1 MIGRPVKKKT
11 MPKFV
16 DINSLTEKVNPDGNE
31 QIQVSNTQKFVW
43 KNVLMNSGGFIGAIL
58 SYATQYAMGNTTD
71 RQTIISMLGQLFY
84 NTGSRADSFFRF
96 VCGSVTV
103 PGGTPKQE
111 YFGVVFYDAYYTRT
125 YAVFFGFENGAVPVT
140 FFQRS
145 GNYVTDS
152 PVDDNFVTNI
162 INGTAWTKLGTLDFT
177 ALLKQ
182 TYETNTQFLAPV
194 QGSEV
199 LLTTTIE
206 RILYA
211 LGFRGA
217 NTNFRFLTGVN
228 NTSETYW
235 GVAFYNSGQSKTFT
249 VLFGI
254 GGSSI
259 PVGMYQ
265 KAGNVTTQ
273 KSVDSEFIQDVLSTW
288 TKSWSLNSQG
298 TQGTIYTSD
307 VVAGDSENPIIPA
320 TTFAL
325 PNVSNSK
332 LDALLNQILFC
343 TGIRGSGL
351 HSRNFRFINAT
362 YQIPNTTNVQ
372 CHWGVAWYNSYHE
385 RTYCMLVNTEKAESQ
400 NIQIFQKQGA
410 GLYDDARDDELVKKV
425 LSLNTWSRVVSFGGS
440 EPTPIESLAAEKV
453 NVAAPTLY
461 DETTAST
468 WDPNSANNLQEL
480 LNGLLYRTGLRSTSD
495 GLNLGFRVA
504 CADGKIA
511 IIANDSSSSDYSV
524 FLFSGGSTIHTY
536 LIDQTYVMDWVDNYS
551 SDHEIISSIES
562 DGIETGMLDM
572 AGISNF
578 ATKAYVKPND
588 AVLTMFPSG
597 YRTVIPGENL
607 TTNLTSGTLKIKVP
621 DLLTAQVKA
630 GPFRDAV
637 IDVPYGVTVQF
648 ADQVELLY
656 KADGVDNFTATS
668 GRKVYTIHY
677 VPTTSSTTNIT
688 FRAFVN
694 VANYK

>member
-1 MIGRPVKKKT
+1 MA
-11 MPKFV
+11 KFV

-31 QIQVSNTQKFVW
+31 QIQISDTQKLVW
-43 KNVLMNSGGFIGAIL
+43 KNALMNSGGFIGAIL

-96 VCGSVTV
+96 VCGSVTI

-111 YFGVVFYDAYYTRT
+111 YFGVVFYDAHYTRT

-162 INGTAWTKLGTLDFT
+162 INGTSWTKLGTLDFT

-182 TYETNTQFLAPV
+182 TYGTNTQFLAPV

-273 KSVDSEFIQDVLSTW
+273 KSVDNEFIQDVLSTW
-288 TKSWSLNSQG
+288 TKSWSLNHRGTQG

-320 TTFAL
+320 TRFAL

-343 TGIRGSGL
+343 TGIRGSEL

-362 YQIPNTTNVQ
+362 YQIPNTTNTQ
-372 CHWGVAWYNSYHE
+372 GHWGVAWYNSYNE

-410 GLYDDARDDELVKKV
+410 GLYDDASDDEFVKKV
-425 LSLNTWSRVVSFGGS
+425 LSLNTWSRVVSFGGTL
-440 EPTPIESLAAEKV
+440 PAQ
-453 NVAAPTLY
+453 NVVVTTPTLY
-461 DETTAST
+461 DE
-468 WDPNSANNLQEL
+468 NSAPTVYPQDQNNLQQLIQWILYTLGVRSDVNEL
-480 LNGLLYRTGLRSTSD
+480 GRTMFIVHGNGNIGIITLDTQNTDKYYALIFVD
-495 GLNLGFRVA
+495 GE
-504 CADGKIA
+504 
-511 IIANDSSSSDYSV
+511 
-524 FLFSGGSTIHTY
+524 Y
-536 LIDQTYVMDWVDNYS
+536 LHSY
-551 SDHEIISSIES
+551 SIES
-562 DGIETGMLDM
+562 TVVAEWVANNSSDVEILSSILENGTSMGSIPFDM
-572 AGISNF
+572 SVF
-578 ATKAYVKPND
+578 ATKSYVKPND
-588 AVLTMFPSG
+588 AVLTMFPSD

-621 DLLTAQVKA
+621 DLLTAQVKNA
-630 GPFRDAV
+630 PFRDAV

-648 ADQVELLY
+648 ADQVGIVYKIVY
-656 KADGVDNFTATS
+656 KADGVDGFTATS
-668 GRKVYTIHY
+668 GRKVYTIHF

-694 VANYK
+694 VTNYK

>member
-1 MIGRPVKKKT
+1 

-16 DINSLTEKVNPDGNE
+16 DIASLSEKTLDGSEAVQVSATQKARLVQILTQLGDNLEMAVNSSESWQLPDFDTSSTPVQNWLNALAFACGLRDESTGWGPFRIVNGNDGDIAYFVLLWYDNINDLTEAFVIGSYKEKVITLYEKSGKQHLTPSGDQDNAV
-31 QIQVSNTQKFVW
+31 IQ
-43 KNVLMNSGGFIGAIL
+43 
-58 SYATQYAMGNTTD
+58 D
-71 RQTIISMLGQLFY
+71 IIS
-84 NTGSRADSFFRF
+84 TGGWTKVVTINADS
-96 VCGSVTV
+96 ST
-103 PGGTPKQE
+103 
-111 YFGVVFYDAYYTRT
+111 
-125 YAVFFGFENGAVPVT
+125 
-140 FFQRS
+140 
-145 GNYVTDS
+145 
-152 PVDDNFVTNI
+152 I
-162 INGTAWTKLGTLDFT
+162 
-177 ALLKQ
+177 KQ
-182 TYETNTQFLAPV
+182 TYGTNTQFLAPV
-194 QGSEV
+194 QGSET
-199 LLTTTIE
+199 LLTTTVE

-228 NTSETYW
+228 STSETYW

-254 GGSSI
+254 GGSSL

-265 KAGNVTTQ
+265 KSGNVTAQ

-298 TQGTIYTSD
+298 TIYTSD
-307 VVAGDSENPIIPA
+307 VIAATSGKPITLPGQ
-320 TTFAL
+320 FAFPSL
-325 PNVSNSK
+325 TDLKTDAFVKQMIYNSGYHQSNACFRQLIASYV
-332 LDALLNQILFC
+332 IGG
-343 TGIRGSGL
+343 TGSQ
-351 HSRNFRFINAT
+351 T
-362 YQIPNTTNVQ
+362 Q
-372 CHWGVAWYNSYHE
+372 CYYGVTWYNSYYG
-385 RTYCMLVNTEKAESQ
+385 RTYTMLVNMELANGKYITLY
-400 NIQIFQKQGA
+400 QKQGRHIESNPS
-410 GLYDDARDDELVKKV
+410 DAAYVEDVLTGGWLKV
-425 LSLNTWSRVVSFGGS
+425 ADIGTGGS

-468 WDPNSANNLQEL
+468 WQPDAANNLQEL

-495 GLNLGFRVA
+495 GLNVGFRVV
-504 CADGKIA
+504 CAAGKIA

-536 LIDQTYVMDWVDNYS
+536 LIDQQYVMEWVGGYS
-551 SDHEIISSIES
+551 SDQDIINSIEN
-562 DGIETGMLDM
+562 DGNETGMLDM

-578 ATKAYVKPND
+578 ATKSYVKPND
-588 AVLTMFPSG
+588 VILTMFPSG

-621 DLLTAQVKA
+621 DLLSAQVKN

-648 ADQVELLY
+648 ADQVKILY

>member
-1 MIGRPVKKKT
+1 MA
-11 MPKFV
+11 KFV

-31 QIQVSNTQKFVW
+31 QIQVSDTQKLVW
-43 KNVLMNSGGFIGAIL
+43 KNALMNSGESIGAIL
-58 SYATQYAMGNTTD
+58 SYATQYARGNTTD

-96 VCGSVTV
+96 VCGSVTI
-103 PGGTPKQE
+103 PGGTPKHKQE

-152 PVDDNFVTNI
+152 PIDDNFVTNI
-162 INGTAWTKLGTLDFT
+162 INGTSWTKLGTLDFT

-182 TYETNTQFLAPV
+182 TYGTNTQFLAPV

-273 KSVDSEFIQDVLSTW
+273 KSVDNEFIQDVLSTW
-288 TKSWSLNSQG
+288 TKSWSLNHQG

-307 VVAGDSENPIIPA
+307 VVAGDSKNPISPA
-320 TTFAL
+320 NTFAL

-343 TGIRGSGL
+343 TGIRGSEL

-362 YQIPNTTNVQ
+362 YKIPNTTNTQ
-372 CHWGVAWYNSYHE
+372 CHWGVAWYNSYPE
-385 RTYCMLVNTEKAESQ
+385 KTYCMLVNTEKAESQ

-410 GLYDDARDDELVKKV
+410 VLYDDASDDEFVKKV
-425 LSLNTWSRVVSFGGS
+425 LSLNTWSRVVSFGGTL
-440 EPTPIESLAAEKV
+440 PAQ
-453 NVAAPTLY
+453 NVVVTTPTLY
-461 DETTAST
+461 DE
-468 WDPNSANNLQEL
+468 NSAPTVYPQDQNSLQQL
-480 LNGLLYRTGLRSTSD
+480 IQWILYTLGVRSDVNGLGRTMFIVHGNGNIGIITLDTKNTDKYYALIFGD
-495 GLNLGFRVA
+495 GE
-504 CADGKIA
+504 
-511 IIANDSSSSDYSV
+511 
-524 FLFSGGSTIHTY
+524 Y
-536 LIDQTYVMDWVDNYS
+536 LHSY
-551 SDHEIISSIES
+551 SIES
-562 DGIETGMLDM
+562 GVVAEWVANNSSDVEILSSILENGTSMGSIPFDM
-572 AGISNF
+572 SVF
-578 ATKAYVKPND
+578 ATKSYVKPSD

-621 DLLTAQVKA
+621 DLLTEQVKN

-648 ADQVELLY
+648 ADQVGIVY
-656 KADGVDNFTATS
+656 KADGVDGFTATS
-668 GRKVYTIHY
+668 GRKVYTIHF

-694 VANYK
+694 VTNYK

>member
-1 MIGRPVKKKT
+1 MA
-11 MPKFV
+11 KFV

-31 QIQVSNTQKFVW
+31 QIQVSATQKLVW
-43 KNVLMNSGGFIGAIL
+43 KNALMNSGESIGAIL
-58 SYATQYAMGNTTD
+58 SYATQYAMGDTTN
-71 RQTIISMLGQLFY
+71 RKTIMSMLGQLFY

-96 VCGSVTV
+96 VCGSVTI

-111 YFGVVFYDAYYTRT
+111 YFGIVFYDAYYTRT
-125 YAVFFGFENGAVPVT
+125 YAVFFGFENNSVPIT
-140 FFQRS
+140 FFQRQ

-152 PVDDNFVTNI
+152 PIDDNFVTNI
-162 INGTAWTKLGTLDFT
+162 INGTAWTKLGTLDFD

-182 TYETNTQFLAPV
+182 TYGTNTQFLAPV
-194 QGSEV
+194 QGSET
-199 LLTTTIE
+199 LLTTTVE

-211 LGFRGA
+211 LGFRGT

-228 NTSETYW
+228 RMSETYW

-254 GGSSI
+254 GGSSL

-265 KAGNVTTQ
+265 KSGNVTAQ

-298 TQGTIYTSD
+298 TIYTSD
-307 VVAGDSENPIIPA
+307 VIAATSDKPITLPGK
-320 TTFAL
+320 FAFPSL
-325 PNVSNSK
+325 TGLKTDAFVKQMIYNSGYHQSN
-332 LDALLNQILFC
+332 AC
-343 TGIRGSGL
+343 
-351 HSRNFRFINAT
+351 FRQLIASYVIGGT
-362 YQIPNTTNVQ
+362 SSQVQ
-372 CHWGVAWYNSYHE
+372 CYYGVTWYNSYYG
-385 RTYCMLVNTEKAESQ
+385 RTYTMLVNMELANGEYITLY
-400 NIQIFQKQGA
+400 QKQGRHIESNPT
-410 GLYDDARDDELVKKV
+410 DDAYVKDVLTGDWLKV
-425 LSLNTWSRVVSFGGS
+425 AGIGTGGS

-453 NVAAPTLY
+453 LVAAPTLF

-468 WDPNSANNLQEL
+468 WQPDAANNLQEL

-495 GLNLGFRVA
+495 GLNVGFRVV
-504 CADGKIA
+504 CAAGKIA
-511 IIANDSSSSDYSV
+511 IIANDSSSSGYSV

-536 LIDQTYVMDWVDNYS
+536 LIDQQYVMEWVGGYS
-551 SDHEIISSIES
+551 SDQDIINSIEN
-562 DGIETGMLDM
+562 DGNETGMLDM

-621 DLLTAQVKA
+621 DLLTAAVKS
-630 GPFRDAV
+630 GPFRDAI
-637 IDVPYGVTVQF
+637 IDVPYSVNVVFQKQDGIV
-648 ADQVELLY
+648 Y
-656 KADGVDNFTATS
+656 KADDVDGFTATS
-668 GRKVYTIHY
+668 GRKVYTIHF

-694 VANYK
+694 VTNYK

>member
-1 MIGRPVKKKT
+1 MS
-11 MPKFV
+11 KFV

-31 QIQVSNTQKFVW
+31 QIQVSDTQKFVW
-43 KNVLMNSGGFIGAIL
+43 KNALMNSGGFIGAIL

-152 PVDDNFVTNI
+152 PVDDNFITNV

-182 TYETNTQFLAPV
+182 TYGTNTQFLAPV

-273 KSVDSEFIQDVLSTW
+273 KSVDNEFIQDVLSTW
-288 TKSWSLNSQG
+288 TKSWSLNRHG
-298 TQGTIYTSD
+298 TGTIYTSD

-325 PNVSNSK
+325 PNISNSK

-362 YQIPNTTNVQ
+362 YQIPNTTNRQ
-372 CHWGVAWYNSYHE
+372 CHWGVVWYNSYHE

-400 NIQIFQKQGA
+400 NIQIFQKQGV
-410 GLYDDARDDELVKKV
+410 GLYDDASDDELVQKV
-425 LSLNTWSRVVSFGGS
+425 LSLNTWSRVVSFGGTL
-440 EPTPIESLAAEKV
+440 PAQ
-453 NVAAPTLY
+453 NVVVTTPTLY
-461 DETTAST
+461 DE
-468 WDPNSANNLQEL
+468 NSAPTVAPNDQNNLQQL
-480 LNGLLYRTGLRSTSD
+480 VQWILYTLGVRSDANGLGRTMFIVHGNGNIGIITLGTQNTNKYYALIFGD
-495 GLNLGFRVA
+495 GE
-504 CADGKIA
+504 
-511 IIANDSSSSDYSV
+511 
-524 FLFSGGSTIHTY
+524 Y
-536 LIDQTYVMDWVDNYS
+536 LHSY
-551 SDHEIISSIES
+551 SIES
-562 DGIETGMLDM
+562 AVVAEWVANNSSDVEILSSILENGTSMGSIPFDM
-572 AGISNF
+572 SVF
-578 ATKAYVKPND
+578 ATKTYVKPND
-588 AVLTMFPSG
+588 TILATFPSD

-607 TTNLTSGTLKIKVP
+607 TTNLTSGTLKVKVP
-621 DLLTAQVKA
+621 DSLSVQIKN
-630 GPFRDAV
+630 GPFRDVV

-648 ADQVELLY
+648 DNQPQILY
-656 KADGVDNFTATS
+656 KADGVDWFTATS
-668 GRKVYTIHY
+668 GRKVYTIHF

-688 FRAFVN
+688 YRAFVN
-694 VANYK
+694 VTNYK

>member
-1 MIGRPVKKKT
+1 

-16 DINSLTEKVNPDGNE
+16 DIASLSEKTLDGSEAVQVSATQKARLVQILTQLGDNLEMAVNSSESWQLPDFETSSTPVQNWLNALAFACGLRDESTGWGPFRIVNGNNGDIAYFVLLWYDNINDLTEAFVIGSYKEKVITLYEKSGKQHLTPSGDQDNAV
-31 QIQVSNTQKFVW
+31 IQ
-43 KNVLMNSGGFIGAIL
+43 
-58 SYATQYAMGNTTD
+58 D
-71 RQTIISMLGQLFY
+71 IIS
-84 NTGSRADSFFRF
+84 TGGWTKVVTINADS
-96 VCGSVTV
+96 ST
-103 PGGTPKQE
+103 
-111 YFGVVFYDAYYTRT
+111 
-125 YAVFFGFENGAVPVT
+125 
-140 FFQRS
+140 
-145 GNYVTDS
+145 
-152 PVDDNFVTNI
+152 I
-162 INGTAWTKLGTLDFT
+162 
-177 ALLKQ
+177 KQ
-182 TYETNTQFLAPV
+182 TYGTNTQFLAPV
-194 QGSEV
+194 QGSET
-199 LLTTTIE
+199 LLTTTVE

-211 LGFRGA
+211 LGFRGT

-228 NTSETYW
+228 STSETYW

-254 GGSSI
+254 GGSSL

-265 KAGNVTTQ
+265 KSGNVTAQ

-298 TQGTIYTSD
+298 TIYTSD
-307 VVAGDSENPIIPA
+307 VIAATSDKPITLPGQ
-320 TTFAL
+320 FAFPSL
-325 PNVSNSK
+325 TDLKTDAFVKQMLYNSGYHQSNACFRQLLASYVIGGTGSK
-332 LDALLNQILFC
+332 A
-343 TGIRGSGL
+343 
-351 HSRNFRFINAT
+351 
-362 YQIPNTTNVQ
+362 Q
-372 CHWGVAWYNSYHE
+372 CYYGVTWYNSYYG
-385 RTYCMLVNTEKAESQ
+385 RTYTMLVNMELANGEYITLY
-400 NIQIFQKQGA
+400 QKQGRHIESNPTDAAYVLDVLTGDWLKVA
-410 GLYDDARDDELVKKV
+410 GIG
-425 LSLNTWSRVVSFGGS
+425 TGGS

-495 GLNLGFRVA
+495 GLNLGFRVV
-504 CADGKIA
+504 CAGGKIA

-536 LIDQTYVMDWVDNYS
+536 LIDQTYVMDWVGNYS

-562 DGIETGMLDM
+562 DGSETGMLDM

-648 ADQVELLY
+648 ADQVEILY

>member
-1 MIGRPVKKKT
+1 MA
-11 MPKFV
+11 KFV
-16 DINSLTEKVNPDGNE
+16 DINSLTEKVNPDGDE
-31 QIQVSNTQKFVW
+31 QIQVSDTQKFIW
-43 KNVLMNSGGFIGAIL
+43 KNALMNSGGFIGAIL

-162 INGTAWTKLGTLDFT
+162 INGTAWTKLGTLDFD

-182 TYETNTQFLAPV
+182 TYGTNTRFLAPV
-194 QGSEV
+194 QGSET
-199 LLTTTIE
+199 LLTTTVE

-273 KSVDSEFIQDVLSTW
+273 KSVDNEFIQDVLSTW
-288 TKSWSLNSQG
+288 TKSWSLNR
-298 TQGTIYTSD
+298 QGTIYTSD

-362 YQIPNTTNVQ
+362 YQIPDTTNVQ

-410 GLYDDARDDELVKKV
+410 VLYDDASDDAFVQKV
-425 LSLNTWSRVVSFGGS
+425 LTGDWLKVAGIGTGGS

-536 LIDQTYVMDWVDNYS
+536 LINQTYVMDWVGNYS

-621 DLLTAQVKA
+621 DLLTAQVKN

>member
-1 MIGRPVKKKT
+1 MA
-11 MPKFV
+11 KFV

-31 QIQVSNTQKFVW
+31 QIQVSDTQKFVW

-140 FFQRS
+140 FFQRL

-152 PVDDNFVTNI
+152 PVDDNFITNV

-182 TYETNTQFLAPV
+182 TYGTNTQFLAPV

-273 KSVDSEFIQDVLSTW
+273 KPVDNEFIQDVLSTW
-288 TKSWSLNSQG
+288 TKSWSLNRQG

-351 HSRNFRFINAT
+351 HSRNFRFVNAT
-362 YQIPNTTNVQ
+362 YQIPDTTNRQ

-410 GLYDDARDDELVKKV
+410 GLYDAANDDEFVQKV
-425 LSLNTWSRVVSFGGS
+425 LSLNTWSRVVSFGGTL
-440 EPTPIESLAAEKV
+440 PAQ
-453 NVAAPTLY
+453 NVVVTTPTLY
-461 DETTAST
+461 DE
-468 WDPNSANNLQEL
+468 NSAPTVYPQDQNNLQQL
-480 LNGLLYRTGLRSTSD
+480 IQWILYTLGVRSDVNGLGRTMFIVHGNGNIGIITLDTQNTNKYYALIFRD
-495 GLNLGFRVA
+495 GE
-504 CADGKIA
+504 
-511 IIANDSSSSDYSV
+511 
-524 FLFSGGSTIHTY
+524 Y
-536 LIDQTYVMDWVDNYS
+536 LHSY
-551 SDHEIISSIES
+551 SIES
-562 DGIETGMLDM
+562 TVVAEWVGNNSSDVEILSSILENGTLIGSIPFDM
-572 AGISNF
+572 SVF
-578 ATKAYVKPND
+578 ATKTYVKPND
-588 AVLTMFPSG
+588 VVLTAFPSG
-597 YRTVIPGENL
+597 YRTIIPGENL
-607 TTNLTSGTLKIKVP
+607 TTNLTSGTLKVQVQS
-621 DLLTAQVKA
+621 LLTAQVKN

-648 ADQVELLY
+648 ADQVGIVY
-656 KADGVDNFTATS
+656 KADGVDGFTATS
-668 GRKVYTIHY
+668 GRKVYTIHF

-694 VANYK
+694 VTNYK

>member
-1 MIGRPVKKKT
+1 

-16 DINSLTEKVNPDGNE
+16 DIKSLTEKVNPDGNE

-43 KNVLMNSGGFIGAIL
+43 KNALMNSGGFIGAIL
-58 SYATQYAMGNTTD
+58 SYATQYAMGDTTD

-96 VCGSVTV
+96 VCGSVTI

-140 FFQRS
+140 FFQRQ

-152 PVDDNFVTNI
+152 PIDDNFVTNI
-162 INGTAWTKLGTLDFT
+162 INGTSWTKLGTLDFT

-182 TYETNTQFLAPV
+182 TYRTNTQFLAPV

-288 TKSWSLNSQG
+288 TKSWSLNH
-298 TQGTIYTSD
+298 QGTIYTSD
-307 VVAGDSENPIIPA
+307 VIAATSDKPITLPGQ
-320 TTFAL
+320 FAFPSL
-325 PNVSNSK
+325 TDLKTDAFVKQMIYNSGYHQSNACFRQLLASYVIGGTGSK
-332 LDALLNQILFC
+332 
-343 TGIRGSGL
+343 
-351 HSRNFRFINAT
+351 
-362 YQIPNTTNVQ
+362 VQ
-372 CHWGVAWYNSYHE
+372 CYYGVTWYDRCYG
-385 RTYCMLVNTEKAESQ
+385 RTYTMLVNMELANGEYITLY
-400 NIQIFQKQGA
+400 QKQGRHIENNPSDAAYVQDVLTGDWLKVA
-410 GLYDDARDDELVKKV
+410 GIG
-425 LSLNTWSRVVSFGGS
+425 TGGS

-468 WDPNSANNLQEL
+468 WDPTSANNLQEL

-536 LIDQTYVMDWVDNYS
+536 LIDQTYVMNQVSNYS

-562 DGIETGMLDM
+562 DGSETGMLDM
-572 AGISNF
+572 AGISKF

-588 AVLTMFPSG
+588 VVLVMFPSG

-621 DLLTAQVKA
+621 DLLTAQVQA

-648 ADQVELLY
+648 ADQVEILY
-656 KADGVDNFTATS
+656 KADGVANFKATS

-677 VPTTSSTTNIT
+677 VPTTSSTANIT

>member
-1 MIGRPVKKKT
+1 MA
-11 MPKFV
+11 KFV

-31 QIQVSNTQKFVW
+31 QIQVSDTQKFIW
-43 KNVLMNSGGFIGAIL
+43 KNALMNSGGFIGAIL
-58 SYATQYAMGNTTD
+58 SYATQYAMGDTANRKTL
-71 RQTIISMLGQLFY
+71 ISLIGQLFY
-84 NTGSRADSFFRF
+84 NTGSRTDSFFRF
-96 VCGSVTV
+96 VCGSVTI
-103 PGGTPKQE
+103 PGGTSKQE
-111 YFGVVFYDAYYTRT
+111 YFGIVFYDAYYTRT
-125 YAVFFGFENGAVPVT
+125 YAVFFGFENNSVPIT
-140 FFQRS
+140 FFQRQ

-162 INGTAWTKLGTLDFT
+162 INGTSWTKLGTLDFT

-182 TYETNTQFLAPV
+182 TYGTNTQFLAPV
-194 QGSEV
+194 QGSET

-211 LGFRGA
+211 LGFRGT

-265 KAGNVTTQ
+265 KAGNVTAQ
-273 KSVDSEFIQDVLSTW
+273 KSVDNEFIQDVLSTW
-288 TKSWSLNSQG
+288 TKSWSLNR
-298 TQGTIYTSD
+298 QGTIYTSD
-307 VVAGDSENPIIPA
+307 VVAGDSKNPIIPA

-362 YQIPNTTNVQ
+362 YQIPNTTDRQ

-400 NIQIFQKQGA
+400 NIQIFQKQGT
-410 GLYDDARDDELVKKV
+410 GLYDNASDDELVQKV
-425 LSLNTWSRVVSFGGS
+425 LSLNTWSRVVSFGGTL
-440 EPTPIESLAAEKV
+440 PAQ
-453 NVAAPTLY
+453 NVVVTTPTLY
-461 DETTAST
+461 DE
-468 WDPNSANNLQEL
+468 NSAPTVSPQDQNNLQQL
-480 LNGLLYRTGLRSTSD
+480 IQWILYTLGVRSDAHGLGRTMFIVHGNGNIGIITLDTLNTNKYYALIFGD
-495 GLNLGFRVA
+495 GE
-504 CADGKIA
+504 
-511 IIANDSSSSDYSV
+511 
-524 FLFSGGSTIHTY
+524 Y
-536 LIDQTYVMDWVDNYS
+536 LHSY
-551 SDHEIISSIES
+551 SIES
-562 DGIETGMLDM
+562 AVVAEWVANNSSDVEILSSILENGTSMGFIPFDM
-572 AGISNF
+572 SVF
-578 ATKAYVKPND
+578 ATKSYVKPND
-588 AVLTMFPSG
+588 DVLTMLPSV

-621 DLLTAQVKA
+621 NLLTLQAKS

-648 ADQVELLY
+648 ADQAEILY
-656 KADGVDNFTATS
+656 KADGVDGFTAKS
-668 GRKVYTIHY
+668 GRKVYTIHF

-694 VANYK
+694 VTNYK

>member
-1 MIGRPVKKKT
+1 MA
-11 MPKFV
+11 KFV

-31 QIQVSNTQKFVW
+31 QIQVSDTQKFIW
-43 KNVLMNSGGFIGAIL
+43 KNALMNSGELIGAIL

-96 VCGSVTV
+96 VCGSVTI

-140 FFQRS
+140 FFQRL

-162 INGTAWTKLGTLDFT
+162 INGTSWTKLGTLDFT

-182 TYETNTQFLAPV
+182 TYGTNTQFLAPV
-194 QGSEV
+194 QGGEV

-273 KSVDSEFIQDVLSTW
+273 KSVDNEFIQDVLSTW
-288 TKSWSLNSQG
+288 TKSWELKGGGS
-298 TQGTIYTSD
+298 SD
-307 VVAGDSENPIIPA
+307 I
-320 TTFAL
+320 
-325 PNVSNSK
+325 
-332 LDALLNQILFC
+332 
-343 TGIRGSGL
+343 
-351 HSRNFRFINAT
+351 
-362 YQIPNTTNVQ
+362 
-372 CHWGVAWYNSYHE
+372 
-385 RTYCMLVNTEKAESQ
+385 KAE
-400 NIQIFQKQGA
+400 NVTVTIPTLF
-410 GLYDDARDDELVKKV
+410 DDT
-425 LSLNTWSRVVSFGGS
+425 S
-440 EPTPIESLAAEKV
+440 
-453 NVAAPTLY
+453 APTVY
-461 DETTAST
+461 
-468 WDPNSANNLQEL
+468 PNDSNNLQQL
-480 LNGLLYRTGLRSTSD
+480 IQWILYTLGVRNDANGLGRTMFIVHGDGNMGIIIQDTQNVDTYYALIFGNGQVLSSYSIESTT
-495 GLNLGFRVA
+495 VA
-504 CADGKIA
+504 E
-511 IIANDSSSSDYSV
+511 
-524 FLFSGGSTIHTY
+524 
-536 LIDQTYVMDWVDNYS
+536 WVNNYS
-551 SDHEIISSIES
+551 SDVDILNSILES
-562 DGIETGMLDM
+562 GTSMGSIPFDM
-572 AGISNF
+572 NVY
-578 ATKAYVKPND
+578 ATKSYVKPND
-588 AVLTMFPSG
+588 AVLTTFPSG
-597 YRTVIPGENL
+597 NRTVIPGENL
-607 TTNLTSGTLKIKVP
+607 TTNLTSGTLKVQVP
-621 DLLTAQVKA
+621 SLLSVYAKN

-648 ADQVELLY
+648 ANQEGIVY
-656 KADGVDNFTATS
+656 KAVGVDRFNATS
-668 GRKVYTIHY
+668 GRKVYTIHF

-694 VANYK
+694 VTNYK

>member
-1 MIGRPVKKKT
+1 

-43 KNVLMNSGGFIGAIL
+43 KNALMNSGGFIGAIL

-96 VCGSVTV
+96 VCGSVTI

-162 INGTAWTKLGTLDFT
+162 INGTAWTKLGTLDFD

-182 TYETNTQFLAPV
+182 TYGTNTQFLAPV
-194 QGSEV
+194 QGSET
-199 LLTTTIE
+199 LLTTTVE

-211 LGFRGA
+211 LGFRGT

-235 GVAFYNSGQSKTFT
+235 GVAFYNAGQGKTFT

-254 GGSSI
+254 GGSSL

-265 KAGNVTTQ
+265 KSGNVTAQ

-298 TQGTIYTSD
+298 TIYTSD
-307 VVAGDSENPIIPA
+307 VIAATSDKPITLPGQ
-320 TTFAL
+320 FAFPSL
-325 PNVSNSK
+325 TDLKTDAFVKQMIYNSGYHKSNACFRQLLAPYVIGGTGSK
-332 LDALLNQILFC
+332 
-343 TGIRGSGL
+343 
-351 HSRNFRFINAT
+351 
-362 YQIPNTTNVQ
+362 VQ
-372 CHWGVAWYNSYHE
+372 CYYGVTWYDSYYG
-385 RTYCMLVNTEKAESQ
+385 RTYTMLVNMELANGEYITLY
-400 NIQIFQKQGA
+400 QKQGRHIENNPSDAAYVQDVLTGDWLKVA
-410 GLYDDARDDELVKKV
+410 GIG
-425 LSLNTWSRVVSFGGS
+425 TGGS

-495 GLNLGFRVA
+495 GLNLGFRVV
-504 CADGKIA
+504 CAGGKIA
-511 IIANDSSSSDYSV
+511 IIANDSSSSSDYSV

-536 LIDQTYVMDWVDNYS
+536 LIDQSYVMEWVGNYS
-551 SDHEIISSIES
+551 SDQEIINSIEN
-562 DGIETGMLDM
+562 DGGETGMLDM

-677 VPTTSSTTNIT
+677 VPTTSSTANIT

>member
-1 MIGRPVKKKT
+1 MA
-11 MPKFV
+11 KFV

-31 QIQVSNTQKFVW
+31 QIQVSDTQKFVW
-43 KNVLMNSGGFIGAIL
+43 KNALMNSGGFIGAIL
-58 SYATQYAMGNTTD
+58 SYATQYAIGNTTD

-96 VCGSVTV
+96 VCGSVTIQ
-103 PGGTPKQE
+103 GGTHKQE
-111 YFGVVFYDAYYTRT
+111 YFGVVFYDDYYTRT

-140 FFQRS
+140 FFQRQ

-152 PVDDNFVTNI
+152 PIDDNFVTNI
-162 INGTAWTKLGTLDFT
+162 INGTSWTKLGTLDFT

-182 TYETNTQFLAPV
+182 TYGTNTQFLAPV

-273 KSVDSEFIQDVLSTW
+273 KSVDNEFIQDVLSTW

-362 YQIPNTTNVQ
+362 YQIPNTTGVQ

-410 GLYDDARDDELVKKV
+410 GLYDAANDDKFVQKV
-425 LSLNTWSRVVSFGGS
+425 LSLNTWSRVVSFGGTL
-440 EPTPIESLAAEKV
+440 PAQ
-453 NVAAPTLY
+453 NVVVTTPTLY
-461 DETTAST
+461 DE
-468 WDPNSANNLQEL
+468 NSAPTVYPQNQNNLQQL
-480 LNGLLYRTGLRSTSD
+480 IQWILYTLGVRNDANGLARTMFIVHGNGNMGIIINDTQNTNTYYALIFKDGEYLHSYTIESTS
-495 GLNLGFRVA
+495 VA
-504 CADGKIA
+504 EWIG
-511 IIANDSSSSDYSV
+511 
-524 FLFSGGSTIHTY
+524 
-536 LIDQTYVMDWVDNYS
+536 NYS
-551 SDHEIISSIES
+551 SDVDILNSILENGTLIGS
-562 DGIETGMLDM
+562 IPFDM
-572 AGISNF
+572 SVF
-578 ATKAYVKPND
+578 ATKTYVKPND
-588 AVLTMFPSG
+588 DVLTTFPSG
-597 YRTVIPGENL
+597 YRTIIPGENL
-607 TTNLTSGTLKIKVP
+607 TTNLTSGTLKVQVP
-621 DLLTAQVKA
+621 SLLTLQVEN

-648 ADQVELLY
+648 ADQVGIVY
-656 KADGVDNFTATS
+656 KADGVDGFTATS
-668 GRKVYTIHY
+668 GRKVYTIHF

-694 VANYK
+694 VTNYK

>member
-1 MIGRPVKKKT
+1 MA
-11 MPKFV
+11 KFV
-16 DINSLTEKVNPDGNE
+16 DINSLTEKTLDGSE
-31 QIQVSNTQKFVW
+31 SVQVSDTQKSKLVNILTQLG
-43 KNVLMNSGGFIGAIL
+43 KNLQMAVNGSDSWQLPNFDTNSTPVQNWLNALAFACGL
-58 SYATQYAMGNTTD
+58 RDES
-71 RQTIISMLGQLFY
+71 
-84 NTGSRADSFFRF
+84 TGWGPFR
-96 VCGSVTV
+96 
-103 PGGTPKQE
+103 
-111 YFGVVFYDAYYTRT
+111 
-125 YAVFFGFENGAVPVT
+125 
-140 FFQRS
+140 
-145 GNYVTDS
+145 
-152 PVDDNFVTNI
+152 I
-162 INGTAWTKLGTLDFT
+162 INGNDGDIAYFVLLWYDNINDLTEAFVIGSYKEKVITLYEKSGKQHLTPSGDQDNAVIQDIISTGGWTKVVTINADSST
-177 ALLKQ
+177 IKQ
-182 TYETNTQFLAPV
+182 TYGTNTQFLAPV
-194 QGSEV
+194 QGSET
-199 LLTTTIE
+199 LLTTTVE

-211 LGFRGA
+211 LGFRGT

-254 GGSSI
+254 GGSSL

-265 KAGNVTTQ
+265 KSGNVTAQ

-298 TQGTIYTSD
+298 TIYTSD
-307 VVAGDSENPIIPA
+307 VIAATSDKPITLPGQ
-320 TTFAL
+320 FAFPSL
-325 PNVSNSK
+325 TDLKTDAFVKQMIYNSGYHESNACFRQLIASYV
-332 LDALLNQILFC
+332 IGG
-343 TGIRGSGL
+343 TGS
-351 HSRNFRFINAT
+351 
-362 YQIPNTTNVQ
+362 QVQ
-372 CHWGVAWYNSYHE
+372 CYYGVTWYNGYYG
-385 RTYCMLVNTEKAESQ
+385 RTYTMLVNMERANGKYITLYR
-400 NIQIFQKQGA
+400 KQGRHIESNPT
-410 GLYDDARDDELVKKV
+410 DDAYVNDVLTGDWLKV
-425 LSLNTWSRVVSFGGS
+425 ADIGTGGS

-453 NVAAPTLY
+453 NVAVPTLY

-495 GLNLGFRVA
+495 GLNVGFRVV

-536 LIDQTYVMDWVDNYS
+536 LIDKTYVMDWVGNYS

-562 DGIETGMLDM
+562 DGSETGMLDM

-588 AVLTMFPSG
+588 AVLTMFLPG

-621 DLLTAQVKA
+621 DLLTAQVKN

-648 ADQVELLY
+648 ADQVEILY
-656 KADGVDNFTATS
+656 KADGVDGFTATS
-668 GRKVYTIHY
+668 GRKVYTIHF

-694 VANYK
+694 VTNYK

>member
-1 MIGRPVKKKT
+1 MA
-11 MPKFV
+11 KFV

-31 QIQVSNTQKFVW
+31 QIQISDTQKLVW
-43 KNVLMNSGGFIGAIL
+43 KNALMNSGGFIGAIL

-96 VCGSVTV
+96 VCGSVTI

-111 YFGVVFYDAYYTRT
+111 YFGVVFYDAHYTRT

-162 INGTAWTKLGTLDFT
+162 INGTSWTKLGTLDFT

-182 TYETNTQFLAPV
+182 TYGTNTQFLAPV

-273 KSVDSEFIQDVLSTW
+273 KSVDNEFIQDVLSTW
-288 TKSWSLNSQG
+288 TKSWSLNHQG

-343 TGIRGSGL
+343 IGIRGSGL

-362 YQIPNTTNVQ
+362 YQIPNTENIQ
-372 CHWGVAWYNSYHE
+372 CHWGVAWYCSYHG

-410 GLYDDARDDELVKKV
+410 GLYDDASDDELVNKV
-425 LSLNTWSRVVSFGGS
+425 LSLNTWSRVVSFGGTL
-440 EPTPIESLAAEKV
+440 PAQ
-453 NVAAPTLY
+453 NVVVTTPTLY
-461 DETTAST
+461 DE
-468 WDPNSANNLQEL
+468 NSAPTVHPQDQNNLQQL
-480 LNGLLYRTGLRSTSD
+480 IQWILYTLGVRSDVNGLGRTMFIVHGNGNIGIITLDTQNTDKYYALIFGD
-495 GLNLGFRVA
+495 GE
-504 CADGKIA
+504 
-511 IIANDSSSSDYSV
+511 
-524 FLFSGGSTIHTY
+524 Y
-536 LIDQTYVMDWVDNYS
+536 LHSY
-551 SDHEIISSIES
+551 SIES
-562 DGIETGMLDM
+562 AVVAEWVANNSSDVEILSSILENGTSMGSIPFDM
-572 AGISNF
+572 SVF
-578 ATKAYVKPND
+578 ATKSYVKPND
-588 AVLTMFPSG
+588 AVLTIFPSG

-621 DLLTAQVKA
+621 DLLTAQVKN

-648 ADQVELLY
+648 ADQVGIVY
-656 KADGVDNFTATS
+656 KADGVDGFTATS
-668 GRKVYTIHY
+668 GRKVYTIHF

-694 VANYK
+694 VTNYK

>member
-1 MIGRPVKKKT
+1 

-16 DINSLTEKVNPDGNE
+16 DIASLSEKTLDGSEAVQVSATQKARLVQILTQLGDNLEMAVNSSKSWQLPDFDTSSTPVQNWLNALAFACGLRDGSTGWGPFRIVNGNDGDIAYFVLLWYDNINDLTEAFVIGSYKEKVITLYEKSGKQHLTPSGDQDNAV
-31 QIQVSNTQKFVW
+31 IQ
-43 KNVLMNSGGFIGAIL
+43 
-58 SYATQYAMGNTTD
+58 D
-71 RQTIISMLGQLFY
+71 IIS
-84 NTGSRADSFFRF
+84 TGGWTKVVTINADS
-96 VCGSVTV
+96 ST
-103 PGGTPKQE
+103 
-111 YFGVVFYDAYYTRT
+111 
-125 YAVFFGFENGAVPVT
+125 
-140 FFQRS
+140 
-145 GNYVTDS
+145 
-152 PVDDNFVTNI
+152 I
-162 INGTAWTKLGTLDFT
+162 
-177 ALLKQ
+177 KQ
-182 TYETNTQFLAPV
+182 TYGTNTQFLAPV
-194 QGSEV
+194 QGSET
-199 LLTTTIE
+199 LLTTTVE

-211 LGFRGA
+211 LGFRGT

-228 NTSETYW
+228 NTSEAYW

-254 GGSSI
+254 GGSSL

-265 KAGNVTTQ
+265 KSGNVTAQ
-273 KSVDSEFIQDVLSTW
+273 KSVDSEFIQNVLSTW

-298 TQGTIYTSD
+298 TIYTSD
-307 VVAGDSENPIIPA
+307 VIAATSDKPITLPGQ
-320 TTFAL
+320 FAFPSL
-325 PNVSNSK
+325 TDLKTDAFVKQMIYNSGYHQSNACFRQLIASYV
-332 LDALLNQILFC
+332 IGG
-343 TGIRGSGL
+343 TGSQ
-351 HSRNFRFINAT
+351 T
-362 YQIPNTTNVQ
+362 Q
-372 CHWGVAWYNSYHE
+372 CYYGVTWYNSYYG
-385 RTYCMLVNTEKAESQ
+385 RTYTMLVNMELANGKYITLY
-400 NIQIFQKQGA
+400 QKQGRHIESNPS
-410 GLYDDARDDELVKKV
+410 DAAYVEDVLTGGWLKV
-425 LSLNTWSRVVSFGGS
+425 ADIGTGGS

-468 WDPNSANNLQEL
+468 WQPDAANNLQEL

-495 GLNLGFRVA
+495 GLNVGFRVV
-504 CADGKIA
+504 CAAGKIA

-536 LIDQTYVMDWVDNYS
+536 LIDQQYVMEWVGGYS
-551 SDHEIISSIES
+551 SDQDIINSIEN
-562 DGIETGMLDM
+562 DGNETGMLDM

-578 ATKAYVKPND
+578 ATKSYVKPND
-588 AVLTMFPSG
+588 VILTMFPSG

-621 DLLTAQVKA
+621 NLLRVQVKN

-648 ADQVELLY
+648 ADQVEILY

>member
-1 MIGRPVKKKT
+1 

-152 PVDDNFVTNI
+152 PVDDTFVTNI

-182 TYETNTQFLAPV
+182 TYGTNTQFLAPV

-288 TKSWSLNSQG
+288 TKSWSLNR
-298 TQGTIYTSD
+298 QGTIYTSD

-343 TGIRGSGL
+343 TGIRGIGL
-351 HSRNFRFINAT
+351 HSRNFRFVNAT
-362 YQIPNTTNVQ
+362 YQIPDTTNRQ

-410 GLYDDARDDELVKKV
+410 GLYDAANDDEFVQKV
-425 LSLNTWSRVVSFGGS
+425 LSLNTWSRVVSFGGTL
-440 EPTPIESLAAEKV
+440 PAQ
-453 NVAAPTLY
+453 NVVVTTPTLY
-461 DETTAST
+461 DE
-468 WDPNSANNLQEL
+468 NSAPTVYPQDQNNLQQL
-480 LNGLLYRTGLRSTSD
+480 IQWILYTLGVRSDVNGLGRTMFIVHGNGNIGIITLATQNTNKYYALIFGD
-495 GLNLGFRVA
+495 GE
-504 CADGKIA
+504 
-511 IIANDSSSSDYSV
+511 
-524 FLFSGGSTIHTY
+524 Y
-536 LIDQTYVMDWVDNYS
+536 LHSY
-551 SDHEIISSIES
+551 SIES
-562 DGIETGMLDM
+562 TVVAEWAANNSSDVEILSSILENGTSMGSIPFDM
-572 AGISNF
+572 SVF
-578 ATKAYVKPND
+578 ATKSYVKPHD
-588 AVLTMFPSG
+588 GILTTFPSG
-597 YRTVIPGENL
+597 ARLIIPGENL
-607 TTNLTSGTLKIKVP
+607 TTNVTSGTLTVKVP
-621 DLLTAQVKA
+621 DLLTAAVDS
-630 GPFRDAV
+630 GPFRDAI
-637 IDVPYGVTVQF
+637 IDVPYSVNVVFQNQDGIV
-648 ADQVELLY
+648 Y
-656 KADGVDNFTATS
+656 KADNVDGFTATS
-668 GRKVYTIHY
+668 GRKVYTIHF
-677 VPTTSSTTNIT
+677 VPTTTSMTRIT

>member
-1 MIGRPVKKKT
+1 

-16 DINSLTEKVNPDGNE
+16 DIASLSEKTNPDGNE
-31 QIQVSNTQKFVW
+31 QIQVSATQKLVW
-43 KNVLMNSGGFIGAIL
+43 KNALMNSGESIGAIL
-58 SYATQYAMGNTTD
+58 SYATQYAMGDTTK
-71 RQTIISMLGQLFY
+71 RKTIMSMLGQLFY

-96 VCGSVTV
+96 VCGSVTI

-111 YFGVVFYDAYYTRT
+111 YFGIVFYDAYYTRT
-125 YAVFFGFENGAVPVT
+125 YAVFFGFENNSVPIT
-140 FFQRS
+140 FFQRQ

-152 PVDDNFVTNI
+152 PIDDNFVTNI
-162 INGTAWTKLGTLDFT
+162 INGTAWTKLGTLDFD

-182 TYETNTQFLAPV
+182 TYGTNTQFLAPV
-194 QGSEV
+194 QGSET
-199 LLTTTIE
+199 LLTTTVE

-211 LGFRGA
+211 LGFRGT

-254 GGSSI
+254 GGSSL

-265 KAGNVTTQ
+265 KSGNVTAQ

-298 TQGTIYTSD
+298 TIYTSD
-307 VVAGDSENPIIPA
+307 VIAATSDKPITLPGQ
-320 TTFAL
+320 FAFPSL
-325 PNVSNSK
+325 TDLKTDAFVKQMIYNSGYHQSNACFRQLIASYV
-332 LDALLNQILFC
+332 IGG
-343 TGIRGSGL
+343 TGS
-351 HSRNFRFINAT
+351 
-362 YQIPNTTNVQ
+362 QVQ
-372 CHWGVAWYNSYHE
+372 CYYGVTWYNRYYG
-385 RTYCMLVNTEKAESQ
+385 RTYTMLVNMELANGKYITLY
-400 NIQIFQKQGA
+400 QKQGRHIESNPT
-410 GLYDDARDDELVKKV
+410 DDAYVNDVLTGDWLKV
-425 LSLNTWSRVVSFGGS
+425 AGIGTGGS

-468 WDPNSANNLQEL
+468 WQPDAANNLQEL

-495 GLNLGFRVA
+495 GLNVGFRVV
-504 CADGKIA
+504 CAAGKIA

-536 LIDQTYVMDWVDNYS
+536 LIDQQYVMEWVGGYS
-551 SDHEIISSIES
+551 SDQDIINSIEN
-562 DGIETGMLDM
+562 DGNETGMLDM

-621 DLLTAQVKA
+621 DLLTAQVKN

-648 ADQVELLY
+648 ADQVKLLY

>member
-1 MIGRPVKKKT
+1 MA
-11 MPKFV
+11 KFV

-31 QIQVSNTQKFVW
+31 QIQVSDTQKFVW

-152 PVDDNFVTNI
+152 PVDDNFITNV

-182 TYETNTQFLAPV
+182 TYGTNTQFLAPV

-273 KSVDSEFIQDVLSTW
+273 KSVDNEFIQDVLSTW
-288 TKSWSLNSQG
+288 TKSWSLNRQG

-307 VVAGDSENPIIPA
+307 VVAGDSKNPIIPA

-351 HSRNFRFINAT
+351 HSRNFRFVNAT
-362 YQIPNTTNVQ
+362 YQIPDTTNRQ

-410 GLYDDARDDELVKKV
+410 GLYDVANDDEFVQKV
-425 LSLNTWSRVVSFGGS
+425 LSLNTWSRVVSFGGTL
-440 EPTPIESLAAEKV
+440 PAQ
-453 NVAAPTLY
+453 NVVVTTPTLY
-461 DETTAST
+461 DE
-468 WDPNSANNLQEL
+468 NSAPTVYPQDQNNLQQL
-480 LNGLLYRTGLRSTSD
+480 IQWILYTLGVRSDVNGLGRTMFIVHGNGNIGIITLDTQNTDKYYALIFGD
-495 GLNLGFRVA
+495 GE
-504 CADGKIA
+504 
-511 IIANDSSSSDYSV
+511 
-524 FLFSGGSTIHTY
+524 Y
-536 LIDQTYVMDWVDNYS
+536 LHSY
-551 SDHEIISSIES
+551 SIES
-562 DGIETGMLDM
+562 TVVAEWVGNNSSDVEILSSILENGTLIGSIPFDM
-572 AGISNF
+572 SVF
-578 ATKAYVKPND
+578 ATKTYVKPND
-588 AVLTMFPSG
+588 AVLTAFPSG
-597 YRTVIPGENL
+597 YRTIIPGENL
-607 TTNLTSGTLKIKVP
+607 TTNLTSGTLKVHVP
-621 DLLTAQVKA
+621 SLLTLQVKS

-648 ADQVELLY
+648 ADQVEIVY
-656 KADGVDNFTATS
+656 KAEGVDGFTATS
-668 GRKVYTIHY
+668 GRKVYTIHF

-694 VANYK
+694 VTNYK

>member
-1 MIGRPVKKKT
+1 

-16 DINSLTEKVNPDGNE
+16 DIASLSEKTLDGSEAVQVSATQKARLVQILTQLGDNLEMAVNSSESWQLPDFDTSSTPVQNWLNALAFACGLRDESTGWGPFRIVNGNDGDIAYFVLLWYDNINDLTEAFVIGSYKEKVITLYEKSGKQHLTPSGDQDNAV
-31 QIQVSNTQKFVW
+31 IQ
-43 KNVLMNSGGFIGAIL
+43 
-58 SYATQYAMGNTTD
+58 D
-71 RQTIISMLGQLFY
+71 IIS
-84 NTGSRADSFFRF
+84 TGGWTKVVTINADS
-96 VCGSVTV
+96 ST
-103 PGGTPKQE
+103 
-111 YFGVVFYDAYYTRT
+111 
-125 YAVFFGFENGAVPVT
+125 
-140 FFQRS
+140 
-145 GNYVTDS
+145 
-152 PVDDNFVTNI
+152 I
-162 INGTAWTKLGTLDFT
+162 
-177 ALLKQ
+177 KQ
-182 TYETNTQFLAPV
+182 TYGTNTQFLAPV
-194 QGSEV
+194 QGSET
-199 LLTTTIE
+199 LLTTTVE

-211 LGFRGA
+211 LGFRGT

-235 GVAFYNSGQSKTFT
+235 GVAFYNSGQRKTFT

-254 GGSSI
+254 GGSSL

-265 KAGNVTTQ
+265 KSGNVTAQ

-298 TQGTIYTSD
+298 TIYTSD
-307 VVAGDSENPIIPA
+307 VIAATSDKPITLPGQ
-320 TTFAL
+320 FAFPSL
-325 PNVSNSK
+325 TDLKTDAFVKQMIYNSGYHQSNACFRQLIASYV
-332 LDALLNQILFC
+332 IGG
-343 TGIRGSGL
+343 TGSQ
-351 HSRNFRFINAT
+351 A
-362 YQIPNTTNVQ
+362 Q
-372 CHWGVAWYNSYHE
+372 CYYGVTWYNSYYG
-385 RTYCMLVNTEKAESQ
+385 RTYTMLVNMELANGKYITLY
-400 NIQIFQKQGA
+400 QKQGRHIESNPT
-410 GLYDDARDDELVKKV
+410 DDAYVNDVLTGDWLKV
-425 LSLNTWSRVVSFGGS
+425 AGIGTGGS

-468 WDPNSANNLQEL
+468 WQPDAANNLQEL

-495 GLNLGFRVA
+495 GLNVGFRVV
-504 CADGKIA
+504 CAAGKIA

-536 LIDQTYVMDWVDNYS
+536 LIDQQYVMEWVGGYS
-551 SDHEIISSIES
+551 SDQDIINSIEN
-562 DGIETGMLDM
+562 DGNETGMLDM

-621 DLLTAQVKA
+621 DLLTAQVKN

-637 IDVPYGVTVQF
+637 IDVPYGVTVRF
-648 ADQVELLY
+648 ADQVKLLY

>member
-1 MIGRPVKKKT
+1 MA
-11 MPKFV
+11 KFV

-31 QIQVSNTQKFVW
+31 QIQVSDTQKFIW
-43 KNVLMNSGGFIGAIL
+43 KNALMNSGGFIGAIL

-103 PGGTPKQE
+103 PGGTHKQE

-140 FFQRS
+140 FFQRL

-162 INGTAWTKLGTLDFT
+162 INGTSWTKLGTLDFT

-182 TYETNTQFLAPV
+182 TYGTNTQFLAPV

-273 KSVDSEFIQDVLSTW
+273 KSVDNEFIQDVLSTW
-288 TKSWSLNSQG
+288 TKSWSLNR
-298 TQGTIYTSD
+298 QGTIYTSD
-307 VVAGDSENPIIPA
+307 VVAGDSEKPIIPA

-332 LDALLNQILFC
+332 LDALLSQILFC
-343 TGIRGSGL
+343 TGIRGSGT
-351 HSRNFRFINAT
+351 HSRNFRLINAT
-362 YQIPNTTNVQ
+362 YQIPNTTIRQ
-372 CHWGVAWYNSYHE
+372 CHWGVAWYNSYYAK
-385 RTYCMLVNTEKAESQ
+385 TYCMLVNTEKAESQ
-400 NIQIFQKQGA
+400 NIQIFHKQGA
-410 GLYDDARDDELVKKV
+410 VLYDDASDDEFVKKV
-425 LSLNTWSRVVSFGGS
+425 LSLNTWSRVVSFGGTL
-440 EPTPIESLAAEKV
+440 PAQ
-453 NVAAPTLY
+453 NVVVTTPTLY
-461 DETTAST
+461 DE
-468 WDPNSANNLQEL
+468 NSAPTVYPQDQNNLQQL
-480 LNGLLYRTGLRSTSD
+480 IQWILYTLGVRSDVNGLGRTMFIVHGNGNIGIITLDTQNTNKYYALIFGD
-495 GLNLGFRVA
+495 GE
-504 CADGKIA
+504 
-511 IIANDSSSSDYSV
+511 
-524 FLFSGGSTIHTY
+524 Y
-536 LIDQTYVMDWVDNYS
+536 LHSY
-551 SDHEIISSIES
+551 SIES
-562 DGIETGMLDM
+562 AVVAELVANNSSDVEILSSILENGTSMGSIPFDM
-572 AGISNF
+572 SVF
-578 ATKAYVKPND
+578 ATKSYVKPND

-607 TTNLTSGTLKIKVP
+607 TTNLTSGTLKINVP
-621 DLLTAQVKA
+621 DLLTAQVKH

-648 ADQVELLY
+648 ADQVGIVY
-656 KADGVDNFTATS
+656 KADGVDGFTATS
-668 GRKVYTIHY
+668 GRKVYTIHF

-694 VANYK
+694 VTNYK

>member
-1 MIGRPVKKKT
+1 

-43 KNVLMNSGGFIGAIL
+43 KNALMNSGGFIGAIL

-71 RQTIISMLGQLFY
+71 RQTIIAMLGQLFY

-96 VCGSVTV
+96 VCGSVTI

-140 FFQRS
+140 FFQRQ

-162 INGTAWTKLGTLDFT
+162 INGTAWTKLGTLDFD

-182 TYETNTQFLAPV
+182 TYGTNTQFLAPV
-194 QGSEV
+194 QGSET
-199 LLTTTIE
+199 LLTTTVE

-211 LGFRGA
+211 LGFRGT

-228 NTSETYW
+228 RTSEIYW

-298 TQGTIYTSD
+298 TIYTSD
-307 VVAGDSENPIIPA
+307 VIAATSDKPITLPGQ
-320 TTFAL
+320 FAFPSL
-325 PNVSNSK
+325 TDLKTDAFVKQMIYNSGYHKSNACFRQLLAPYVIGGTGSK
-332 LDALLNQILFC
+332 
-343 TGIRGSGL
+343 
-351 HSRNFRFINAT
+351 
-362 YQIPNTTNVQ
+362 VQ
-372 CHWGVAWYNSYHE
+372 CYYGVTWYDSYYG
-385 RTYCMLVNTEKAESQ
+385 RTYTMLVNMELANGEYITLY
-400 NIQIFQKQGA
+400 QKQGRHIENNPSDAAYVQDVLTGDWLKVA
-410 GLYDDARDDELVKKV
+410 GIG
-425 LSLNTWSRVVSFGGS
+425 TGGS

-495 GLNLGFRVA
+495 GLNLGFRVV
-504 CADGKIA
+504 CAGGKIA

-536 LIDQTYVMDWVDNYS
+536 LIDQSYVMEWVGNYS
-551 SDHEIISSIES
+551 SDQEIINSIEN
-562 DGIETGMLDM
+562 DGRETGMLDM

-578 ATKAYVKPND
+578 ATKSYVKPND

-621 DLLTAQVKA
+621 DLLTAQVKN

>member
-1 MIGRPVKKKT
+1 

-58 SYATQYAMGNTTD
+58 SYATQYAIGNTTD

-140 FFQRS
+140 FFQRL

-162 INGTAWTKLGTLDFT
+162 INGTAWTKLGTLDFIT
-177 ALLKQ
+177 PLK
-182 TYETNTQFLAPV
+182 P
-194 QGSEV
+194 
-199 LLTTTIE
+199 
-206 RILYA
+206 
-211 LGFRGA
+211 
-217 NTNFRFLTGVN
+217 
-228 NTSETYW
+228 
-235 GVAFYNSGQSKTFT
+235 
-249 VLFGI
+249 
-254 GGSSI
+254 
-259 PVGMYQ
+259 
-265 KAGNVTTQ
+265 
-273 KSVDSEFIQDVLSTW
+273 
-288 TKSWSLNSQG
+288 
-298 TQGTIYTSD
+298 
-307 VVAGDSENPIIPA
+307 
-320 TTFAL
+320 
-325 PNVSNSK
+325 
-332 LDALLNQILFC
+332 
-343 TGIRGSGL
+343 
-351 HSRNFRFINAT
+351 
-362 YQIPNTTNVQ
+362 
-372 CHWGVAWYNSYHE
+372 
-385 RTYCMLVNTEKAESQ
+385 
-400 NIQIFQKQGA
+400 
-410 GLYDDARDDELVKKV
+410 
-425 LSLNTWSRVVSFGGS
+425 
-440 EPTPIESLAAEKV
+440 LAAEKV
-453 NVAAPTLY
+453 LVAAPTLF
-461 DETTAST
+461 DETSAST
-468 WDPNSANNLQEL
+468 WEPSSANNLQEL
-480 LNGLLYRTGLRSTSD
+480 LNGLLYRTGLRITSD
-495 GLNLGFRVA
+495 GLNLGFRTV
-504 CADGKIA
+504 CADGRIA
-511 IIANDSSSSDYSV
+511 IIANDSTSSEYSV
-524 FLFSGGSTIHTY
+524 FLFSGGSVIRTY
-536 LIDQTYVMDWVDNYS
+536 RIEQTYVMDWVGNYS

-648 ADQVELLY
+648 AGQVEILY

>member
-1 MIGRPVKKKT
+1 MA
-11 MPKFV
+11 KFV

-31 QIQVSNTQKFVW
+31 QIQVSDTQKFVW

-152 PVDDNFVTNI
+152 PVDDNFITNV

-182 TYETNTQFLAPV
+182 TYGTNTQFLAPV

-235 GVAFYNSGQSKTFT
+235 GVAFYNSGQNRTFT

-273 KSVDSEFIQDVLSTW
+273 KPVDSEFIRDVLSTW

-298 TQGTIYTSD
+298 TGTIYTSD
-307 VVAGDSENPIIPA
+307 VVAGDSKNPIIPA

-325 PNVSNSK
+325 PDVSNSK

-343 TGIRGSGL
+343 TGIRGSKITG
-351 HSRNFRFINAT
+351 RNFRFVNAT
-362 YQIPNTTNVQ
+362 YLIPDTTNRQ
-372 CHWGVAWYNSYHE
+372 CYWGVAWYNSYYG
-385 RTYCMLVNTEKAESQ
+385 RTYCLLVNTERAESQ
-400 NIQIFQKQGA
+400 NIQIFQKQGH
-410 GLYDDARDDELVKKV
+410 GLYDDASDDVLVQKV
-425 LSLNTWSRVVSFGGS
+425 LSINTWSRVFSFGGTL
-440 EPTPIESLAAEKV
+440 PAQ
-453 NVAAPTLY
+453 NVVVTTPTLY
-461 DETTAST
+461 DE
-468 WDPNSANNLQEL
+468 NSAPTVYPQDQNNLQQL
-480 LNGLLYRTGLRSTSD
+480 IQWILYTLGVRSDVHGLGRTMFIVHGNGNIGIITLDTQNTDTYYALIFGD
-495 GLNLGFRVA
+495 GQ
-504 CADGKIA
+504 
-511 IIANDSSSSDYSV
+511 
-524 FLFSGGSTIHTY
+524 Y
-536 LIDQTYVMDWVDNYS
+536 LHSYT
-551 SDHEIISSIES
+551 IES
-562 DGIETGMLDM
+562 SYVAEWVANYYSDVNILNSILENGTLIGSIPFDM
-572 AGISNF
+572 SVF
-578 ATKAYVKPND
+578 ATKTYVKPND
-588 AVLTMFPSG
+588 AVLTAFPSG
-597 YRTVIPGENL
+597 YRTIIPGENL
-607 TTNLTSGTLKIKVP
+607 TTNLTSGTLKVQVP
-621 DLLTAQVKA
+621 GLLTLQVKS

-648 ADQVELLY
+648 ADQVEIVY
-656 KADGVDNFTATS
+656 KAEGVDGFTATS
-668 GRKVYTIHY
+668 GRKVYTIHF

-694 VANYK
+694 VTNYK